1 MFDMMIWMH
10 NMRGAV
16 NDEVIL
22 TAALLFAVAIPYLLP
37 HMHDRYFYGADVL
50 SLVFAV
56 AFPKLAFVPVLCQ
69 FASLLG
75 YHAYLKG
82 RYLFPMS
89 YGAAAL
95 AVVIVVLIAFII
107 YHFPAQ
113 RRRKA
118 R

>member
-1 MFDMMIWMH
+1 M
-10 NMRGAV
+10 
-16 NDEVIL
+16 
-22 TAALLFAVAIPYLLP
+22 
-37 HMHDRYFYGADVL
+37 
-50 SLVFAV
+50 VFAV